1 MFIDGGGNSNESG
14 GRGLVPV
21 RFSRVRVTPK
31 SVPNAA
37 GRAPRRQECGGPER
51 LEFGGGMPDTNCAK
65 HIEQQTGEV
74 ELKNKIGLREAVV

>member
-1 MFIDGGGNSNESG
+1 MNREGAGWCRCGFRE
-14 GRGLVPV
+14 
-21 RFSRVRVTPK
+21 FASRRSQFRT
-31 SVPNAA
+31 AA